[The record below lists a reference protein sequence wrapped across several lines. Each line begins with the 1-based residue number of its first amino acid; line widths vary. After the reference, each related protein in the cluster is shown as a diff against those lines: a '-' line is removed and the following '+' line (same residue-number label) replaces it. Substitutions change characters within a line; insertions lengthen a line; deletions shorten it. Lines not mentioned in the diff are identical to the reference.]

1 MGEKYQSDRSW
12 RHVKADGSEIE
23 VLIYARRVP
32 FGRMHAILVAVVDV
46 TERKQAEARI
56 AYMAHHDAL
65 TDLPNRVLFHE
76 RLNELLAR
84 VREHGEYAVHCL
96 DLDHFKGVNDTL
108 GHPMGDKLLQA
119 VAQRL
124 QKCLRPSDLVARL
137 GGDEFAVVQF
147 PLGGPNE
154 ASTLATTWIKV

>member
-1 MGEKYQSDRSW
+1 VR
-12 RHVKADGSEIE
+12 KA
-23 VLIYARRVP
+23 
-32 FGRMHAILVAVVDV
+32 
-46 TERKQAEARI
+46 AEARI

-84 VREHGEYAVHCL
+84 VQRHGESLAVHCL

-108 GHPMGDKLLQA
+108 GHPIGDELLQA

-124 QKCLRPSDLVARL
+124 GKCLRNSDMGV
-137 GGDEFAVVQF
+137 
-147 PLGGPNE
+147 E
-154 ASTLATTWIKV
+154 AKQAAIA